1 LASRLFIIILK
12 ERRTKMAKAKKE
24 SLFWGFII
32 LVLGILFL
40 VKNFGFEIDVWHL
53 IGKYWPLILIYIGL
67 KNIYLFTKKNQ

>member
-1 LASRLFIIILK
+1 
-12 ERRTKMAKAKKE
+12 MAKAKKE

-32 LVLGILFL
+32 LVLGVLFL
-40 VKNFGFEIDVWHL
+40 MKNFGLEINVWHL